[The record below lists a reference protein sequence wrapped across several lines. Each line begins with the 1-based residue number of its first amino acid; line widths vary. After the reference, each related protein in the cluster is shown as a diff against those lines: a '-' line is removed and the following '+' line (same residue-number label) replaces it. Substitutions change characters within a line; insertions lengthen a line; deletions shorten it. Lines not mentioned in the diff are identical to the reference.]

1 MEDYVEVVI
10 KTVRDLFRSY
20 PLIQIKKYMMSKE
33 GEISD
38 KDSELKSLILE
49 QYTSL
54 THGFNSLEKISTNLE
69 SLENTRKDFDDK
81 MNQINLNK
89 IEISLQNIPLNND
102 LIDII
107 QNKNNFVFDEINE
120 KIENLMK
127 EKKYK
132 ESINEMIILKKY
144 IDNIKKEYNDEVINL
159 KEKYYFLLVELFE
172 NVLNIMIE
180 DGKICENIEQYKILL
195 DDIFQNLIKDKY
207 EESMEYLIMIELF
220 LKILYDKNIK
230 KIMEEYFNSFKDDN
244 QNYFSINILLKIL
257 FLKISQILYDISITP
272 IELLFDELMLEKYF
286 SIYETVMCI
295 KLICEKYC
303 NINNN
308 RKIDL
313 NNFYSFIKSEINK
326 NMNPLLIISKNSFK
340 KINLYIT
347 INFWNKL
354 FSKINSNILRTAN
367 VDLLEFFYLDKS
379 IEQISNI
386 TSYMIQQ
393 YSFSNLFNLK
403 MLLKN
408 KNIKSENDIY
418 LSLSELN
425 KINNGNNYKDKFK
438 SVLKKKLYQF
448 FSNIN
453 NNITDKLNNDNN
465 KIEYINIINK
475 IITFN
480 GLIKIFEE
488 FQFKD
493 IMTIIN
499 ELIEKNQ
506 VNDYLKIKNYINDT
520 FKLELKFE
528 LFLDNEEKN
537 KYEENGISEALNQLI
552 ELLYE
557 YEIKDREH
565 KNNIYLNIIEVY
577 SEVIKDSLLS
587 QKTDLNLINK
597 IFMNDI
603 FILYNIKT
611 EQRLDD
617 KLQKIMENINNIF
630 KINIK
635 NINKNI
641 NDFTGYKFL
650 NEFFTTNEYINKNI
664 EFTFNMKKY
673 INNKPKKVEYFPIYS
688 NKMNVHMLNKS
699 KIDYSNRENNK
710 ISTCYIYDYR
720 IEENYLSIRQDNS
733 SQNENNI
740 QNSNGNKTENNNM
753 FGNITGKIF
762 NLINDD

>member
-1 MEDYVEVVI
+1 
-10 KTVRDLFRSY
+10 
-20 PLIQIKKYMMSKE
+20 
-33 GEISD
+33 
-38 KDSELKSLILE
+38 
-49 QYTSL
+49 
-54 THGFNSLEKISTNLE
+54 
-69 SLENTRKDFDDK
+69 
-81 MNQINLNK
+81 
-89 IEISLQNIPLNND
+89 
-102 LIDII
+102 
-107 QNKNNFVFDEINE
+107 
-120 KIENLMK
+120 
-127 EKKYK
+127 
-132 ESINEMIILKKY
+132 
-144 IDNIKKEYNDEVINL
+144 
-159 KEKYYFLLVELFE
+159 
-172 NVLNIMIE
+172 
-180 DGKICENIEQYKILL
+180 
-195 DDIFQNLIKDKY
+195 
-207 EESMEYLIMIELF
+207 
-220 LKILYDKNIK
+220 
-230 KIMEEYFNSFKDDN
+230 
-244 QNYFSINILLKIL
+244 
-257 FLKISQILYDISITP
+257 
-272 IELLFDELMLEKYF
+272 
-286 SIYETVMCI
+286 
-295 KLICEKYC
+295 
-303 NINNN
+303 
-308 RKIDL
+308 
-313 NNFYSFIKSEINK
+313 
-326 NMNPLLIISKNSFK
+326 
-340 KINLYIT
+340 
-347 INFWNKL
+347 
-354 FSKINSNILRTAN
+354 
-367 VDLLEFFYLDKS
+367 
-379 IEQISNI
+379 
-386 TSYMIQQ
+386 
-393 YSFSNLFNLK
+393 
-403 MLLKN
+403 
-408 KNIKSENDIY
+408 
-418 LSLSELN
+418 
-425 KINNGNNYKDKFK
+425 
-438 SVLKKKLYQF
+438 
-448 FSNIN
+448 
-453 NNITDKLNNDNN
+453 
-465 KIEYINIINK
+465 
-475 IITFN
+475 
-480 GLIKIFEE
+480 
-488 FQFKD
+488 
-493 IMTIIN
+493 MTIIN

-537 KYEENGISEALNQLI
+537 KYEENGNSEALNQLI
-552 ELLYE
+552 EILYE

-587 QKTDLNLINK
+587 QKTDLNLINT

-630 KINIK
+630 KMNIK

>member
-1 MEDYVEVVI
+1 
-10 KTVRDLFRSY
+10 
-20 PLIQIKKYMMSKE
+20 
-33 GEISD
+33 
-38 KDSELKSLILE
+38 
-49 QYTSL
+49 
-54 THGFNSLEKISTNLE
+54 
-69 SLENTRKDFDDK
+69 
-81 MNQINLNK
+81 
-89 IEISLQNIPLNND
+89 
-102 LIDII
+102 
-107 QNKNNFVFDEINE
+107 
-120 KIENLMK
+120 
-127 EKKYK
+127 
-132 ESINEMIILKKY
+132 
-144 IDNIKKEYNDEVINL
+144 
-159 KEKYYFLLVELFE
+159 
-172 NVLNIMIE
+172 
-180 DGKICENIEQYKILL
+180 
-195 DDIFQNLIKDKY
+195 
-207 EESMEYLIMIELF
+207 
-220 LKILYDKNIK
+220 
-230 KIMEEYFNSFKDDN
+230 
-244 QNYFSINILLKIL
+244 
-257 FLKISQILYDISITP
+257 
-272 IELLFDELMLEKYF
+272 
-286 SIYETVMCI
+286 
-295 KLICEKYC
+295 
-303 NINNN
+303 
-308 RKIDL
+308 
-313 NNFYSFIKSEINK
+313 
-326 NMNPLLIISKNSFK
+326 
-340 KINLYIT
+340 
-347 INFWNKL
+347 
-354 FSKINSNILRTAN
+354 
-367 VDLLEFFYLDKS
+367 
-379 IEQISNI
+379 
-386 TSYMIQQ
+386 MIQQ

-448 FSNIN
+448 FSYIN

-480 GLIKIFEE
+480 DLLKIFEE

-552 ELLYE
+552 EILYE

-587 QKTDLNLINK
+587 QKTDLNLVNK
-597 IFMNDI
+597 VFMNDI